1 VARAEQGAIV
11 EVGTALLN
19 NGGKMEINILGTQY
33 TIIETDTTKDSFLD
47 KCDGYCDK
55 TSKKI
60 VVLKESKDCELD
72 DFRLYKNKVLR
83 HEIIHAFLF
92 ESGLHENWQHQQGHD
107 ESYVDWIATQFTK
120 LQKAF
125 EEADC
130 TE

>member
-1 VARAEQGAIV
+1 M
-11 EVGTALLN
+11 
-19 NGGKMEINILGTQY
+19 KINILGTPY
-33 TIIETDTTKDSFLD
+33 YIIESDSTEDSFLE

-60 VVLKESKDCELD
+60 VVLKESRESDLD
-72 DFRLYKNKVLR
+72 NFQLYKNKVMR

-107 ESYVDWIATQFTK
+107 ETYVDWIATQFPK

-125 EEADC
+125 NDAGCAE
-130 TE
+130 